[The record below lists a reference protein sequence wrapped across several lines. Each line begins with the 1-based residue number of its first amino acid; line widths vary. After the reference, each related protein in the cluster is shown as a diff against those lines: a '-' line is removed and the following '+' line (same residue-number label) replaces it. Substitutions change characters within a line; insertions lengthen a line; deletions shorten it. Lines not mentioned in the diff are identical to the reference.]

1 MGMVP
6 HATDVLL
13 QHILSQNHQHIPIK
27 LTYGMQPR
35 IPAFPTPD
43 FDRINY
49 GERLVAER
57 LQLLKKARQIALEVS
72 MLEGDS

>member
-1 MGMVP
+1 
-6 HATDVLL
+6 
-13 QHILSQNHQHIPIK
+13 
-27 LTYGMQPR
+27 MQPR